1 MKKLICALLAL
12 VMVLGLVA
20 GCDTNKPVETK
31 PGETKPAETK
41 PAETKPGET
50 TPPATEWNE
59 ETYLPF
65 GNGETLTIG
74 TQEASVVED
83 YNTSPMTLWLEEV
96 TGVNLEFV
104 FFPGDAG
111 EKQQK
116 FALMVA
122 GGEKLPDIMMNGVE
136 LTSQMIKEYGED
148 GYFVDLQDY
157 IGDMNYTPYMTQQLN
172 SIPTMLYDRIMARI
186 KNPDTGAIFE
196 APWASA
202 CVSADSTQSIV
213 YINKTWLDNL
223 GLKAPTTIAELHDV
237 LVAFRDN
244 DCNGNGKNDE
254 IPMIGPLN
262 SGGANLLG
270 WIINAYVYMDFD
282 YHFNATDGKLWTGWT
297 TDAYREALKTL
308 NAWYKEGLIATQ
320 AFTGLNYEETKP
332 IYTPE
337 DGVAVCGIMVGHPS
351 VYANKNSEVLLQY
364 DTLNALAGETELGGY
379 MVNRPSA
386 VYDGNAISTDCENLE
401 LAIRFL
407 DFLYADESVAT
418 VRWGEKGVHWEWND
432 PENKDPLVKNISVKA
447 DCNAEKY
454 WGWGYG
460 TAIYT
465 SNNYMNVA
473 LRDGVSGHR
482 DKCHYQ
488 VEAWM
493 AEGNEPDECVF
504 NFLFTDDEKDNFNS
518 KQVRFT
524 EYINEALAKFGT
536 GVWDPNNDAD
546 WNNYLA
552 ELDTMGLADYIAT
565 AESGYHRFN
574 DTYGK

>member
-1 MKKLICALLAL
+1 
-12 VMVLGLVA
+12 
-20 GCDTNKPVETK
+20 
-31 PGETKPAETK
+31 
-41 PAETKPGET
+41 
-50 TPPATEWNE
+50 
-59 ETYLPF
+59 
-65 GNGETLTIG
+65 
-74 TQEASVVED
+74 
-83 YNTSPMTLWLEEV
+83 
-96 TGVNLEFV
+96 
-104 FFPGDAG
+104 
-111 EKQQK
+111 
-116 FALMVA
+116 
-122 GGEKLPDIMMNGVE
+122 
-136 LTSQMIKEYGED
+136 
-148 GYFVDLQDY
+148 
-157 IGDMNYTPYMTQQLN
+157 
-172 SIPTMLYDRIMARI
+172 
-186 KNPDTGAIFE
+186 
-196 APWASA
+196 
-202 CVSADSTQSIV
+202 
-213 YINKTWLDNL
+213 
-223 GLKAPTTIAELHDV
+223 
-237 LVAFRDN
+237 
-244 DCNGNGKNDE
+244 
-254 IPMIGPLN
+254 
-262 SGGANLLG
+262 
-270 WIINAYVYMDFD
+270 
-282 YHFNATDGKLWTGWT
+282 
-297 TDAYREALKTL
+297 
-308 NAWYKEGLIATQ
+308 
-320 AFTGLNYEETKP
+320 
-332 IYTPE
+332 
-337 DGVAVCGIMVGHPS
+337 
-351 VYANKNSEVLLQY
+351 
-364 DTLNALAGETELGGY
+364 

-386 VYDGNAISTDCENLE
+386 VYDGNAISTDCENVE

-574 DTYGK
+574 ETYGK

>member
-12 VMVLGLVA
+12 VMVLGLLA
-20 GCDTNKPVETK
+20 GCNTEKPVETK
-31 PGETKPAETK
+31 PQESKPAETKPAETK
-41 PAETKPGET
+41 PAET
-50 TPPATEWNE
+50 TPAPTEWNE

-74 TQEASVVED
+74 TQQASVVED

-116 FALMVA
+116 FGLMVA

-136 LTSQMIKEYGED
+136 LSNQMFKEYGED
-148 GYFVDLQDY
+148 GYFVDLKDY
-157 IGDMNYTPYMTQQLN
+157 YFDMNYTPYLTQALGKI
-172 SIPTMLYDRIMARI
+172 SDGLYNRIMLTI
-186 KNPDTGAIFE
+186 QDPETSAIYQM
-196 APWASA
+196 PWANDI
-202 CVSADSTQSIV
+202 VSYDNTQSIV
-213 YINKTWLDNL
+213 YINQVWLDQL

-282 YHFNATDGKLWTGWT
+282 YHFNADDGELWTGWT
-297 TDAYREALKTL
+297 TDAYREALKLL

-320 AFTGLNYEETKP
+320 SFTGLNYEETKP

-337 DGVAVCGIMVGHPS
+337 DGVAVCGIIVGHPS
-351 VYANKNSEVLLQY
+351 VYSNKNSEVLYQY
-364 DTLNALAGETELGGY
+364 TPLNVLAGETELGGY
-379 MVNRPSA
+379 MVNRPGA
-386 VYDGNAISTDCENLE
+386 VYDGNGITTDCENVE
-401 LAIRFL
+401 LAVRFL

-418 VRWGEKGVHWEWND
+418 VRWGEKGVHWDWID
-432 PENKDPLVKNISVKA
+432 PDNTDSGVKNVKMLA

-465 SNNYMNVA
+465 SANYMNAA

-482 DKCHYQ
+482 DKCQ
-488 VEAWM
+488 FEIEGWM
-493 AEGNEPDECVF
+493 STAKVPEEKVTSFIFTSEQQDNY
-504 NFLFTDDEKDNFNS
+504 NSKKQRFTD
-518 KQVRFT
+518 
-524 EYINEALAKFGT
+524 YINEALAKFGT

-546 WNNYLA
+546 WNTYLS
-552 ELDTMGLADYIAT
+552 ELETMGLADYVAT
-565 AESGYHRFN
+565 AQAGYTAFQAK
-574 DTYGK
+574 YGE